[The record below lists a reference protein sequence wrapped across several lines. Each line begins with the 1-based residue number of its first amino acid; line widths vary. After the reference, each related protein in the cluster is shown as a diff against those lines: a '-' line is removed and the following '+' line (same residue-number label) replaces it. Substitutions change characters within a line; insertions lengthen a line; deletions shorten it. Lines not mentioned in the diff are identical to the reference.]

1 VREGAA
7 RGLAGLS
14 VVDIGHI
21 TVHLVLLLAFDFAG
35 LTCKATRAAS
45 VKASFTPRLRMAEHS
60 VCRSVSEDFG
70 RSLVYA
76 DVSYFKPTYQGI

>member
-1 VREGAA
+1 VRGGGA

-14 VVDIGHI
+14 VVDICHI

-45 VKASFTPRLRMAEHS
+45 VNASFTPRLRMAEHS
-60 VCRSVSEDFG
+60 VYRSVSEDV
-70 RSLVYA
+70 RSSLVPV
-76 DVSYFKPTYQGI
+76 DVFLGSPTYQGI